1 MKRTYVGPLLALG
14 AALLMPAA
22 ASAATTIGSTAVPPG
37 QCVGNSGGAQ
47 TFVQTTSAGN
57 THVVPSP
64 GVITAW
70 LYNPGTSSIAAS
82 FTFHAFRPGTSG
94 SYTSVG
100 HTTIPSIS
108 ANLTAYPARIS
119 VKTGDI
125 LGLTVPTSGVFP
137 CETSTSGYVA
147 KLKFVD
153 PANGS
158 PFSPDLDFPNFRLDI
173 AARIEADGDGDGYGD
188 ETQNCSPTDPAVHDG
203 CPGSVGPDT
212 TAPETTI
219 TTQPPSK
226 TKRSRAELDFSSSEP
241 GSTFE
246 CSFDGDPF
254 SGCLSPKLATVGKGK
269 HVFQV
274 RATDAAGNVD
284 QSPAQATW
292 TVKKKRKKHHHK
304 GGGKH

>member
-1 MKRTYVGPLLALG
+1 MKRTYVGLMLALG
-14 AALLMPAA
+14 AALPKPAV

-37 QCVGNSGGAQ
+37 QCVGNAGGAQ
-47 TFVQTTSAGN
+47 TWAQTTSAGN

-70 LYNPGTSSIAAS
+70 LYNPGTNSIAAS
-82 FTFHAFRPGTSG
+82 FTFRALRPGTSG

-108 ANLTAYPARIS
+108 ANLTAYPARIP
-119 VKTGDI
+119 VKAGDI
-125 LGLTVPTSGVFP
+125 LGLTQPTTGTFP
-137 CETSTSGYVA
+137 CETSTPGYVSRF
-147 KLKFVD
+147 KFID
-153 PANGS
+153 PTDGS
-158 PFSPDLDFPNFRLDI
+158 PFSPDLDFPNVRLDI

-188 ETQNCSPTDPAVHDG
+188 ETQDCQPADAAVHDG
-203 CPGSVGPDT
+203 CPGSNGPDT

-219 TTQPPSK
+219 TTQPPSR
-226 TKRSRAELDFSSSEP
+226 TKKSRAELGFSSSEP

-246 CSFDGDPF
+246 CSFDGDLF
-254 SGCLSPKLATVGKGK
+254 SGCLSPKLATVGKGR

-284 QSPAQATW
+284 QSAAQATW

-304 GGGKH
+304 GGGH

>member
-1 MKRTYVGPLLALG
+1 MYARLLMALG
-14 AALLMPAA
+14 AALLMPAG

-37 QCVGNSGGAQ
+37 QCVGNPGGAQ
-47 TFVQTTSAGN
+47 TFAQTTSAGN

-70 LYNPGTSSIAAS
+70 LYNPGTSPIAAS
-82 FTFHAFRPGTSG
+82 FTFRALRPGMSG

-108 ANLTAYPARIS
+108 ANLTAYPARIP
-119 VKTGDI
+119 VQTGDI
-125 LGLTVPTSGVFP
+125 LGLTQPTSGGTFP
-137 CETSTSGYVA
+137 CETSTAGYVMRF
-147 KLKFVD
+147 KFID
-153 PANGS
+153 PTDGS
-158 PFSPDLDFPNFRLDI
+158 PFSFDLDFNSIRLDI

-188 ETQNCSPTDPAVHDG
+188 ETQDCMPTDPAIHD
-203 CPGSVGPDT
+203 CSGSGPDT

-226 TKRSRAELDFSSSEP
+226 TKKGRAELAFTSSEP

-254 SGCLSPKLATVGKGK
+254 AGCISPKLATLGKGK